1 MFKNYIKTALRS
13 LVKHKEY
20 AFINILGLAIGM
32 ASVILILLFVQ
43 EELSYDQF
51 HTNRHNIY
59 RLNIKTTHPHT
70 GATAE
75 RAIGPFRLAKELKV
89 DFSDIPH
96 IVRFSPQGRTLIQLG
111 DERFYEERVAFVD
124 PDVFQVFDLPLLI
137 GDPKTVLDHP
147 YSIVVSQEIAQKY
160 FGDQEPIGQ
169 VLTFQNNDFKV
180 AGLLDQIPGN
190 TQFQFDI
197 LASMNCAEQVF
208 SRIVL
213 ENWGEGSCETYAM
226 LPVGKKPEDYE
237 GRIATFIDS
246 KLEAWASASPK
257 LVMQPLADVYLR
269 SQNIAAYSPGGD
281 ITYVYAFSA
290 IALFV
295 LIIACINFMNL
306 ATARSANRAK
316 EVGLRKV
323 VGALRKQLIWQFL
336 SESILLS
343 MLSLVLAIA
352 LSSLSLTAFNELAGK
367 ELSIDIF
374 QNGQLLFGL
383 VMITLFVGIVSGS
396 YPAFF
401 LSAFKPVSVLSG
413 MLKKGAKGGTLRKI
427 LVTFQF
433 AVSIFLIVVTSVVY
447 NQLQYARNMKLGFS
461 KDHIVLIPGTPLSM
475 RQQYDQFRNE
485 LLAQPGIMN
494 AAGSSRVPPGRLR
507 SSLGTRPEG
516 VPEDQRQGMQTV
528 WTDFDFIE
536 TMGFEL
542 AAGRSFSHEHASDA
556 SLAFILNEAA
566 VQRLGW
572 TNETA
577 IGKGFGSSEI
587 KDWDSG
593 QWQQRDGQVIGVLK
607 NFYFESLREEIVPT
621 VYFVAPYMAWNY
633 VIRIGSENIPE
644 TMKFIEEKW
653 TAFNPT
659 LPFVYNFVDENF
671 ENLYRAEERQ
681 GKIFGLFAILAIF
694 VACLGLV
701 GLASFTAEQR
711 TKEVG
716 VRKVLGATVS
726 NIVLLLSRE
735 FTWLVL
741 IAFVVSAPI
750 AWYFMSSWLQNFAY
764 HVSLSVDIFVLAG
777 IAALVIAWVTVSYQA
792 TKVALTNPVKA
803 LRYE

>member
-1 MFKNYIKTALRS
+1 
-13 LVKHKEY
+13 
-20 AFINILGLAIGM
+20 M

-51 HTNRHNIY
+51 HINRDNIY
-59 RLNIKTTHPHT
+59 RLNIKTTHPQT
-70 GATAE
+70 GVTRE
-75 RAIGPFRLAKELKV
+75 RAVGPFRLAKELKP
-89 DFSDIPH
+89 DFPDIPH
-96 IVRFSPQGRTLIQLG
+96 IIRFAPRGRTLIQYG
-111 DERFYEERVAFVD
+111 DERFYEQRVAFVD

-137 GDPKTVLDHP
+137 GDPKSVLDHP
-147 YSIVVSQEIAQKY
+147 YSIVVSQEVAQKY
-160 FGDQEPIGQ
+160 FGDEEPIGQ
-169 VLTFQNNDFKV
+169 VLTFQNSDFKV
-180 AGLLDQIPGN
+180 TGLLDQIPGN

-237 GRIATFIDS
+237 GRVTTFIDS
-246 KLEAWASASPK
+246 KLEAWAEASPE
-257 LVMQPLADVYLR
+257 LVMQPLSDVYLR

-343 MLSLVLAIA
+343 MLSLILAIA
-352 LSSLSLTAFNELAGK
+352 LCLLSLTAFNELAGK

-374 QNGQLLFGL
+374 KNGSLLLGL
-383 VMITLFVGIVSGS
+383 IAITLFVGIVSGS
-396 YPAFF
+396 YPALF

-413 MLKKGAKGGTLRKI
+413 VLQKGAKGGTLRKV

-433 AVSIFLIVVTSVVY
+433 AVSIFLMVVTSVVY
-447 NQLQYARNMKLGFS
+447 NQLQYARNIRLGFK
-461 KDHIVLIPGTPLSM
+461 KDHIVLIAGTPASM

-485 LLAQPGIMN
+485 LLSHQGIKN

-507 SSLGTRPEG
+507 SSIGTRPEG

-542 AAGRSFSHEHASDA
+542 AAGRSFSREYATDA
-556 SLAFILNEAA
+556 AMAFILNEAA
-566 VQRLGW
+566 VQRIGW

-593 QWQQRDGQVIGVLK
+593 QWEQRGGHVIGVLK
-607 NFYFESLREEIVPT
+607 NFYFESLREEVVPT

-644 TMKFIEEKW
+644 TMKFIGEKW
-653 TAFNPT
+653 TDFNPT

-671 ENLYRAEERQ
+671 RNLYRVEERQ
-681 GKIFGLFAILAIF
+681 GKIFGVFAILAIF

-726 NIVLLLSRE
+726 NIIFLLSRE

-741 IAFVVSAPI
+741 IAFVISAPI
-750 AWYFMSSWLQNFAY
+750 AWYFMSGWLQNFAY
-764 HVSLSVDIFVLAG
+764 HVSLSAGIFVLAG
-777 IAALVIAWVTVSYQA
+777 ITALVIAWMTVSYQA
-792 TKVALTNPVKA
+792 TKVALTNPAKA